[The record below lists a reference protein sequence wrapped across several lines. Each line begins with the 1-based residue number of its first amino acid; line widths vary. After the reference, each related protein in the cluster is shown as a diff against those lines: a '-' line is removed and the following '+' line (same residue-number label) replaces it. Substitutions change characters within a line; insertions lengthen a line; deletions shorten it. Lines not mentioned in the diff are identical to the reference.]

1 MQGNEKKF
9 FKYKQTEI
17 LQRNPEYV
25 VQNIWKVQ
33 VLRLKLRI
41 TPTVMIMLSK
51 GQVVSEF

>member
-1 MQGNEKKF
+1 MQGSEKSF
-9 FKYKQTEI
+9 FKYKQAEI
-17 LQRNPEYV
+17 PKRNPEYV
-25 VQNIWKVQ
+25 VQNIWKVK

>member
-1 MQGNEKKF
+1 MQDNEKKF
-9 FKYKQTEI
+9 FKYKQAEI
-17 LQRNPEYV
+17 PQRNPEYI